1 MIIAVNS
8 RFIKNEQP
16 EGYVNIMSATL
27 NRLTQKFPE
36 HKFLFIFD
44 RPYSENL
51 SFRENVQPII
61 TGPETG
67 SSLRLQYWLNYKI
80 PALLK
85 KHAAAVFISLDGTCS
100 LRTKTPQC
108 ILVHDLGF
116 INDTAAKKTWLT
128 RFYKKNMPAFL
139 AKAKC
144 VVTVSDHL
152 RSTLVDKYKL
162 NEATIDIIKP
172 GIANV
177 FKAIDWEEKEKIK
190 EKYTDGK
197 AYFLFS
203 GVINENS
210 NLINLL
216 KAFTFFKKRQK
227 SNMLLLITGKA
238 NESFKKEFKRYRLR
252 DEVRLLEDL
261 SMQELAEITGAAY
274 AMVYPVI
281 YSDLALPPLQAMQ
294 CAVPVVTSSIESLA
308 ALYGNAA
315 LYADAT
321 DFKDIAEKMMLVY
334 KDEDK
339 AKELTTAGSLLVKQY
354 RPDDAADRLMQSILK
369 AFNN

>member
-8 RFIKNEQP
+8 RFIKNDEH
-16 EGYVNIMSATL
+16 VMSATL
-27 NRLTQKFPE
+27 NRLAQKFPE

-44 RPYSENL
+44 RPYSGDIK
-51 SFRENVQPII
+51 FPDNVTPII
-61 TGPETG
+61 AGPETS

-85 KHAAAVFISLDGTCS
+85 KHTADVFVNLDGTCAM
-100 LRTKTPQC
+100 RTKKPQC
-108 ILVHDLGF
+108 LLVNDLEF
-116 INDTAAKKTWLT
+116 LNNYAVKKTWLT
-128 RFYKKNMPAFL
+128 RFYKKNTATFL
-139 AKAKC
+139 ATAKSI
-144 VVTVSDHL
+144 VTVCDHL
-152 RSTLVDKYKL
+152 KSTLVEKYTL

-172 GIANV
+172 GIDEI
-177 FKAIDWEEKEKIK
+177 FKVLDWEEIERIK

-203 GVINENS
+203 GAINENS

-227 SNMLLLITGKA
+227 SNMLLLIAGKA
-238 NESFKKEFKRYRLR
+238 NKSFKKEFKSYRLR
-252 DEVRLLEDL
+252 DEVRLFEEL
-261 SMQELAEITGAAY
+261 STPELADITGAAY
-274 AMVYPVI
+274 AIVYPVL

-294 CAVPVVTSSIESLA
+294 CAVPVVTSGIESLA
-308 ALYGNAA
+308 AVYGNAA

-321 DFKDIAEKMMLVY
+321 DFNNIAEKMMLVY

-339 AKELTTAGSLLVKQY
+339 AKALTTAGSLLVKQY
-354 RPDDAADRLMQSILK
+354 RLDDAADQLMQSILK